1 MKNARTLLAMSM
13 LVVTGCVGARTSVVA
28 QHSRY
33 PVSLSRGLRD
43 RDGALVPSERR
54 TVVGKF
60 SASHTAWGLVYS
72 AAKLTPTTDISDEVN
87 AQVTAL
93 KGDAIVQ
100 LTIVTRACALDY
112 FVFPF
117 GILPF
122 WPSCTFVDVQGDIVR
137 VEQAQ
142 P

>member
-1 MKNARTLLAMSM
+1 VNLRAAIAISM
-13 LVVTGCVGARTSVVA
+13 LCTTGCVGARTSVVA
-28 QHSRY
+28 HHSHY

-43 RDGALVPSERR
+43 RDGSLVAPERR
-54 TVVGKF
+54 KIVGKF
-60 SASHTAWGLVYS
+60 TSSHTAWNLVYS

-87 AQVTAL
+87 SQVAAAG
-93 KGDAIVQ
+93 GDAIVQ

-117 GILPF
+117 GVLPF
-122 WPSCTFVDVQGDIVR
+122 WPSCAFVDVHGDIVR
-137 VEQAQ
+137 VEQQQ

>member
-1 MKNARTLLAMSM
+1 M
-13 LVVTGCVGARTSVVA
+13 LVVSLALTGCVGARTSVVA
-28 QHSRY
+28 DHSRY

-43 RDGALVPSERR
+43 RGGSLVTPEHRKI
-54 TVVGKF
+54 VGRF
-60 SASHTAWGLVYS
+60 SASHTAWGMLYS

-87 AQVTAL
+87 TQVAAAN
-93 KGDAIVQ
+93 GDAIIH
-100 LTIVTRACALDY
+100 LTIVTKACALDY

-122 WPSCTFVDVQGDIVR
+122 WPSCEFVDVNGDIVR
-137 VEQAQ
+137 VEQ